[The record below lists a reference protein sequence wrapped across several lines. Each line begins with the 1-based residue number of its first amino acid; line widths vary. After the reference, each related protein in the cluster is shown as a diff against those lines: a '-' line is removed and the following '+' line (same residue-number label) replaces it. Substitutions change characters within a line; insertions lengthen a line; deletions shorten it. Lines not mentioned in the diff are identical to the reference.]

1 MQVSMYRYIL
11 VVVPHS
17 FTKRSCFIRLDLC
30 WADTKY
36 GVDGSVPGDLTQPD
50 DHEDHDLDFSFV

>member
-1 MQVSMYRYIL
+1 MQNYDSEETLL
-11 VVVPHS
+11 VHS